1 MNSNPTPN
9 IDTVG
14 TTEVSTTNDR
24 VVNFTI
30 RTILD
35 DKVELG
41 SWTHEKLKLSSMREI
56 CPRNRRTID
65 EDNVVQRP
73 VVRGHNT
80 DETRSV
86 ET

>member
-9 IDTVG
+9 IDTIG

-41 SWTHEKLKLSSMREI
+41 GWTHEKLKLSSMREI
-56 CPRNRRTID
+56 CPRNQRTID